1 MAGNHLP
8 HYTHSLPTG
17 NHSHSG
23 RILENRFA
31 ALIWAFEKGPNS
43 LLGTIFEHCAKSDEM
58 IEYKTEWVLEHN
70 RTTPLIIAIDNL
82 NLLTVK
88 DLLRL
93 GANANIPCRISSRG
107 QITEW
112 YPFVAAVRGGKGPM
126 ASSWNSNSQSDILEL
141 LLNRGVD
148 PNRPA
153 ILYTEGAASSDWKSL
168 PPLTQVMQKSS
179 CAVEW
184 IDWLMKAGANPLQED
199 ARYPKERTPLLAAL
213 VRPESGVNNPIATAK
228 LKALLKYMP
237 RDLPRTTTGDSLI
250 TEITEI
256 PTDRRLEIL
265 RILLTHGL
273 NPDYERLADTQP
285 TALQRLARRMQNTAS
300 REFDQELKGLKAD
313 LQKLSVA
320 RFEPWHSKV
329 WDRLDELESSIS
341 TNKTSYRGIRKRIQE
356 MTKVLS
362 EVVKRKFR
370 VNKEQVDLLE
380 AVKAEGCE
388 LPADVALLE
397 RKPGRQGWDAKDE
410 TRQLRRQL
418 DQSSKQLR
426 EQSIGET
433 RRVQELEKKIQNLS
447 AERLNLGYDNRA
459 ALDRSAEL
467 ETELSE
473 TADELL
479 VLTELTNSLTE
490 ALRAKDA
497 LLEQL
502 ETAMDEKLMVME
514 ENMSQAP
521 ERNEEESIAGRLT
534 ALCSVQTASHQK
546 YLEERS
552 RADEA
557 ARLKELEPAKA
568 SQLQKQLQA
577 AEIESWTL
585 QVKSDALQ
593 DALNGYRQSNDDLLA
608 CCHKSSKDYQDMQSQ
623 QTILE
628 SQL

>member
-1 MAGNHLP
+1 
-8 HYTHSLPTG
+8 
-17 NHSHSG
+17 
-23 RILENRFA
+23 
-31 ALIWAFEKGPNS
+31 
-43 LLGTIFEHCAKSDEM
+43 M

-300 REFDQELKGLKAD
+300 YGRHSCIAEKMFLSLLGAGSDPNRSARNSSHQPPLITLCRLRD
-313 LQKLSVA
+313 NSVNLVIHKL
-320 RFEPWHSKV
+320 
-329 WDRLDELESSIS
+329 
-341 TNKTSYRGIRKRIQE
+341 IQCGAATQGRDVHE
-356 MTKVLS
+356 QTLLYI
-362 EVVKRKFR
+362 FR
-370 VNKEQVDLLE
+370 
-380 AVKAEGCE
+380 
-388 LPADVALLE
+388 E